1 MQIILQ
7 GTVTKI
13 ATEKLYEKVD
23 VQVSTQRL
31 SGKIDV
37 IRVLF
42 SEMPDVEVGDYIE
55 IAGYIKFL
63 PEHKSLCIK
72 AQNYT
77 KLDELPTQ
85 QKNIILG
92 EAKLAKTLNITRQN
106 ERQVGHLHLV
116 DKWENEIN
124 CSVWGDN
131 IALSTTFEIGD
142 TIDIVGR
149 LHSHTETSLG
159 KERYVTEISVLKLR
173 TISEDTFTVVT
184 VNLDDLN
191 QAKEFVRV
199 ANSVTCNILLIS
211 DIYRVDGKSIL
222 GVFSLDLSKDIHCK
236 ITGEQSEI
244 NKFLSQISNVRKE

>member
-7 GTVTKI
+7 GKVTKI
-13 ATEKLYEKVD
+13 ANEKLYEKVD

-42 SEMPDVEVGDYIE
+42 SEMPNLKVGDCVEVS
-55 IAGYIKFL
+55 GYIKFL

-72 AQNYT
+72 AQSYT

-92 EAKLAKTLNITRQN
+92 EAKLAKALNITKQN
-106 ERQVGHLHLV
+106 DRQVGHLHLV

-149 LHSHTETSLG
+149 LHSHTETSSG

-173 TISEDTFTVVT
+173 TEAEEHSVVVT
-184 VNLDDLN
+184 VNLNSIPTVKD
-191 QAKEFVRV
+191 FVN
-199 ANSVTCNILLIS
+199 AASSVNCNVLLIS
-211 DIYRVDGKSIL
+211 DIYRVNGKSIL

-236 ITGEQSEI
+236 VTGDELEI
-244 NKFLSQISNVRKE
+244 NKFLDLIEKVRKE

>member
-7 GTVTKI
+7 GKITKI
-13 ATEKLYEKVD
+13 ANEKLYEKVD
-23 VQVSTQRL
+23 VQISTQRL
-31 SGKIDV
+31 SGKVDV

-42 SEMPDVEVGDYIE
+42 SEMPEVKVGDYIE
-55 IAGYIKFL
+55 ISGYIKFL

-92 EAKLAKTLNITRQN
+92 EAKLSKTLNITKQN
-106 ERQVGHLHLV
+106 DRRVGHLHLV

-149 LHSHTETSLG
+149 LHSHIETISG

-173 TISEDTFTVVT
+173 TSNEDPSIVVT
-184 VNLDDLN
+184 ISLN
-191 QAKEFVRV
+191 TIDKAREFASL
-199 ANSVTCNILLIS
+199 ANSVDCSILLLS

-236 ITGEQSEI
+236 ITGEQSEV
-244 NKFLSQISNVRKE
+244 NKFLSLIEKVRKE